1 MTTCGEMLME
11 ILESYGVETVFGIPG
26 VHTLELYRGL
36 QRADIRHVTPRHEQG
51 AGFMADGY
59 ARITGKPGVCLII
72 TGPGMTNITTAM
84 GQAYGDSIPML
95 VISSTNAVGEAGLQE
110 GHLHEL
116 RQQRELVAGVAAFS
130 QTVLRPED
138 LPGVIARAFAVFN
151 GARPRPVHIEIPI
164 DIFARPSEGINRGVA
179 VYASRPGPAP
189 SAIAQAADWLADAK
203 SPVIFL
209 GGGTVD
215 AAQEAQA
222 LVERLGAP
230 TALTGNAKGVLPPG
244 HALSCSSYIPYPP
257 MRKLL
262 AEADVVLA
270 VGTEMGETDYDIY
283 RHGMLLLS
291 GKLIRIDIE
300 PDQTARNYRPDLA
313 ITSDA
318 ALALAAL
325 DVALGERGVQID
337 TKAGA
342 KKAQAVRKES
352 EAGISGWVSA
362 HKPWLDAITT
372 AFDDAIV
379 VGDSTQPVYTGNHIY
394 EAPQPRSWFNSATG
408 YGTLGYGLPAAIG
421 AKVAA
426 PDRPVICITGDG
438 GILFTIG
445 ELASAVEAKAGIAI
459 LLWNNQGYKT
469 ISDYMIA
476 DQIVP
481 VGCIEYTPDFLAIAR
496 GFGCEAEHVDTPEAL
511 TQAFKTAHKRDIPT
525 LIEVQG

>member
-189 SAIAQAADWLADAK
+189 SAIAEAADWLAVAK
-203 SPVIFL
+203 SPVILL

-222 LVERLGAP
+222 LVEREEG
-230 TALTGNAKGVLPPG
+230 
-244 HALSCSSYIPYPP
+244 
-257 MRKLL
+257 
-262 AEADVVLA
+262 
-270 VGTEMGETDYDIY
+270 
-283 RHGMLLLS
+283 
-291 GKLIRIDIE
+291 
-300 PDQTARNYRPDLA
+300 
-313 ITSDA
+313 
-318 ALALAAL
+318 
-325 DVALGERGVQID
+325 
-337 TKAGA
+337 
-342 KKAQAVRKES
+342 
-352 EAGISGWVSA
+352 
-362 HKPWLDAITT
+362 
-372 AFDDAIV
+372 
-379 VGDSTQPVYTGNHIY
+379 
-394 EAPQPRSWFNSATG
+394 
-408 YGTLGYGLPAAIG
+408 
-421 AKVAA
+421 
-426 PDRPVICITGDG
+426 
-438 GILFTIG
+438 
-445 ELASAVEAKAGIAI
+445 
-459 LLWNNQGYKT
+459 
-469 ISDYMIA
+469 
-476 DQIVP
+476 
-481 VGCIEYTPDFLAIAR
+481 
-496 GFGCEAEHVDTPEAL
+496 
-511 TQAFKTAHKRDIPT
+511 
-525 LIEVQG
+525 